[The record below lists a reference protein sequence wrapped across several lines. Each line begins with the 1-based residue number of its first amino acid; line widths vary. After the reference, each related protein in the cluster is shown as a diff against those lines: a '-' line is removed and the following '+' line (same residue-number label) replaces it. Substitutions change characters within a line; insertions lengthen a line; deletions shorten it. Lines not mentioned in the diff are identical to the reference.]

1 MPLLVTISREGS
13 VSTETRRVAVTALAG
28 LVALALP
35 GAIASSNLANA
46 ALVDLG
52 ALVECDAQETG
63 CPEDDLEPREQIG
76 IVATNDRQPGDPK
89 GGLPAAPSKS
99 AIEPCC
105 ERRHGSF
112 VHCDRRP
119 TRPPATLL
127 VARFGLR

>member
-13 VSTETRRVAVTALAG
+13 VSTETRRAAVTALAG

-52 ALVECDAQETG
+52 ALVECDAHETG

-76 IVATNDRQPGDPK
+76 I
-89 GGLPAAPSKS
+89 AANRKRGEVTAEPSGCPCRLSPPSQRFLKS
-99 AIEPCC
+99 ELDW
-105 ERRHGSF
+105 SKDF
-112 VHCDRRP
+112 LMV
-119 TRPPATLL
+119 
-127 VARFGLR
+127 F